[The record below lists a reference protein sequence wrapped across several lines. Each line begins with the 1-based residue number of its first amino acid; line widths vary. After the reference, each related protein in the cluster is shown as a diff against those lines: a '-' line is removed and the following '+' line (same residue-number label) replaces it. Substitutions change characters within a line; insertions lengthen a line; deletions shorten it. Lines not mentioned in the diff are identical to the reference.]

1 MENELET
8 VSQSNSELNIRIVE
22 KEQQYKEVRTQVESM
37 RVTYEKHQ
45 KELNER
51 LERTVQENSSMMDLQ
66 RALDEE
72 RRRVDELQIG
82 TYTLSSNPWISL
94 PSLHLIFHQV
104 YLTY

>member
-1 MENELET
+1 MFT
-8 VSQSNSELNIRIVE
+8 FQSIRIVE

-45 KELNER
+45 RELNER
-51 LERTVQENSSMMDLQ
+51 LERTVQEKSSMQDLT

-82 TYTLSSNPWISL
+82 ECYSMILNFFTQCCS
-94 PSLHLIFHQV
+94 IFTQFLL
-104 YLTY
+104 YFY

>member
-1 MENELET
+1 MFT
-8 VSQSNSELNIRIVE
+8 FQSIRIVE

-45 KELNER
+45 RELNER
-51 LERTVQENSSMMDLQ
+51 LERTVQEKSSMQDLT

-82 TYTLSSNPWISL
+82 EYYSVLLNFYSMLLNFTQFLLNVSRVRRSGE
-94 PSLHLIFHQV
+94 
-104 YLTY
+104 